1 MREYQTGDS
10 LALRLTSSRS
20 RCTHARIRSR
30 ASEIRMDTTA
40 AAAAAALQVSA
51 SPGTSEAISAARHP
65 QTVETQLNFKM
76 ICTNGT
82 HTYTHTREKESER
95 DGTPKHIHR
104 LSA

>member
-1 MREYQTGDS
+1 
-10 LALRLTSSRS
+10 
-20 RCTHARIRSR
+20 
-30 ASEIRMDTTA
+30 MDTTA

-82 HTYTHTREKESER
+82 HTYTHTGEKESER
-95 DGTPKHIHR
+95 DGNTQAHTYIGSRHEKIAASAILSRAANYASIHF
-104 LSA
+104 LAD